1 MNNIPIRDLETE
13 RLLIKKP
20 TMKEQEDLWKILRED
35 IVNRYYFPTPDK
47 IFEKNNLRK
56 DNIDDLKEARR
67 IFMEKFN
74 NWERQIPI
82 LEDKINSIN
91 NEENK
96 NKFTWSI
103 FLKDGPVIGQMT
115 VQPSSEYP
123 DNPEI
128 RDVGWFIDP
137 KYQRK
142 GYASEAAR
150 EVLRFMFEEVEIEK
164 IITSASTVNDGSWK
178 LMEKLGFIRYD
189 EKPFTYYDKDDNIL
203 TSYCYYIDREKY
215 LDKGKKYEKIN
226 IHNN

>member
-20 TMKEQEDLWKILRED
+20 TMAEQKDLWNILRNND
-35 IVNRYYFPTPDK
+35 VNRYYFPTPDG

-74 NWERQIPI
+74 NWDRQIPI
-82 LEDKINSIN
+82 LEKKINSIN

-96 NKFTWSI
+96 DKFTWSI

-115 VQPSSEYP
+115 VQPSNSYP

-137 KYQRK
+137 KYHRR

-150 EVLRFMFEEVEIEK
+150 EVLRFMFEEVEIDK
-164 IITSASTVNDGSWK
+164 IVTSASTVNDSSWK
-178 LMEKLGFIRYD
+178 LMEKLGFVRYD
-189 EKPFTYYDKDDNIL
+189 EKPFTYYDDNDKIL
-203 TSYCYYIDREKY
+203 TSYCYYIDRDKFLEKQ
-215 LDKGKKYEKIN
+215 KIKSL
-226 IHNN
+226 